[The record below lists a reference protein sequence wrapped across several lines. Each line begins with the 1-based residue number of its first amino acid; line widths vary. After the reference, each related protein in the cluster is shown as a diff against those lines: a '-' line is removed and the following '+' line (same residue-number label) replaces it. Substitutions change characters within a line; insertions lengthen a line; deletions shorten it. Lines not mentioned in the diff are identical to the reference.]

1 MRIFDMKQKLKQ
13 TFIFVFS
20 VMILVFIDQ
29 LTKYFAVCN
38 LKNGEPF
45 VILPGIFE
53 LRYLENTGAAFGIM
67 QGAKVLF
74 LMITI
79 VMIGFILYVYFK
91 LPAERK
97 YHVLRVICMVIEAGA
112 IGNMID
118 RIRQDFVIDFFYFRL
133 INFPI
138 FNVADIYVTVSVFCL
153 IICFL
158 FYYKEEELEKIYGDL
173 FHRQKKKDEEKK
185 N

>member
-1 MRIFDMKQKLKQ
+1 MKTKSNKLKQ
-13 TFIFVFS
+13 AFIFMFFVA
-20 VMILVFIDQ
+20 ILVFIDQ
-29 LTKYFAVCN
+29 ITKYFAVCS
-38 LKNGEPF
+38 LKEDGPF
-45 VILPGIFE
+45 VILKDVFE

-67 QGAKVLF
+67 QGGKVLF
-74 LMITI
+74 LLITI

-97 YHVLRVICMVIEAGA
+97 YHALRVICLVIEAGA

-118 RIRQDFVIDFFYFRL
+118 RLRQDFVIDFFYFRL

-158 FYYKEEELEKIYGDL
+158 FYYKEEDLERIYSDI
-173 FHRQKKKDEEKK
+173 FPWHKKKNEEKK
-185 N
+185 I